1 MTNKTNIPLVND
13 TFDIQ
18 IFWNILKKTKWI
30 IFFVFLIT
38 FVFTILYLRYTPNI
52 YEASS
57 IIQINSENSSTKI
70 LDIENPYTE
79 DQLAQSVELLKSKK
93 MVRKVLNALPLKISY
108 FNKGMF
114 LSEEIYKNSPIEI
127 TYNIGSNI
135 IFGKKIFCEYINDTS
150 FVLTYEQA
158 GETKS
163 INGILNKWISI
174 LGSKIKI
181 ITINK
186 NYFLNKDYILNKNE
200 FYFVFNNPTQVL
212 NYCLNNLSVSIDN
225 YNAKTVKISFRG
237 KNSKKIADIVNSLAH
252 EYLAYEVERK
262 KESSQKILEFI
273 DKQTTKVYKSLNVTE
288 KDIQSFKIKNNIKD
302 YSSVNIQPEEIF
314 TSKIHELE
322 DNISQI
328 DLEISAINQIQ
339 KELNKNDDIN
349 TLEIIALISGTH
361 SEKIVTHMLD
371 KLQNLLTQKAL
382 LLNDVTSNN
391 RKIKLINQQFDN
403 QRNILVDFLKTTL
416 LRLNNTKEFYVNKV
430 EEYKEKTL
438 SGANYNVLE
447 LSKLNRY
454 YKIQDQFY
462 QKLIEKKAEYLI
474 SQAGYVS
481 KNTVLEAAVISDI
494 PVKPNRKIVISIAVF
509 ISFLLSFVI
518 IILRYLFYNKIS
530 VVQELEHY
538 TDAPIIGSIPL
549 IDMKAQYSQL
559 IIQEDLNSIITESF
573 RAIRSNLDFYNL
585 NPKGNLITVSSTIS
599 GEGKTFVAINLAGI
613 LALRNKKVV
622 IIDLDLRKPKI
633 HYSLN
638 VENGKG
644 MSRLLSGVVSLD
656 EVINKTKIDNLDYIT
671 ADQIPPNPSELIG
684 GAKLQQV
691 IKELK
696 NVYDYIIIDT
706 SPIGLVSDA
715 IYLFKKAD
723 LPIYVLKANYSQRKF
738 LYNLKYLRETKKIYN
753 INLVLNGVELNT
765 KGNRY
770 HYGYGYAYGYD
781 NRSRKKNIFQRIFS
795 KS

>member
-30 IFFVFLIT
+30 ISLVFLLT
-38 FVFTILYLRYTPNI
+38 LVLTLLYLRYTPNI
-52 YEASS
+52 YESTS
-57 IIQINSENSSTKI
+57 ILQINSENSSTKI
-70 LDIENPYTE
+70 LDVENPYAE

-114 LSEEIYKNSPIEI
+114 LSEEIYKRSPIEI
-127 TYNIGSNI
+127 TYKIGSNN
-135 IFGKKIFCEYINDTS
+135 IFGKKIFCEYENDTS
-150 FVLTYEQA
+150 YILTYEEN
-158 GETKS
+158 GENKNVKGT
-163 INGILNKWISI
+163 LNKWQFV

-181 ITINK
+181 VNINK

-200 FYFVFNNPTQVL
+200 FYFIFNNPVQVL
-212 NYCLNNLSVSIDN
+212 NYCLNNLSVNIDN

-237 KNSKKIADIVNSLAH
+237 KNSTKITDIVNSLAQK
-252 EYLAYEVERK
+252 YLFYEVERK

-273 DKQTTKVYKSLNVTE
+273 DKQTSKVYKRLNVTE

-302 YSSVNIQPEEIF
+302 YSRVNIQPEEIF

-328 DLEISAINQIQ
+328 DLEISAINQVQ
-339 KELNKNDDIN
+339 KELNRNDDIN
-349 TLEIIALISGTH
+349 TLEIIALVSGTR
-361 SEKIVTHMLD
+361 SGNIVSSMLD
-371 KLQNLLTQKAL
+371 KLQDLLTQKSL

-403 QRNILVDFLKTTL
+403 QKSILISFLKTTL
-416 LRLNNTKEFYVNKV
+416 VRLNNTKVFYASKLN
-430 EEYKEKTL
+430 EYKGKVL
-438 SGANYNVLE
+438 SGSNYNVLE

-481 KNTVLEAAVISDI
+481 KNTVLEAAVISNI
-494 PVKPNRKIVISIAVF
+494 PVKPDKKLVISIAAFLSV
-509 ISFLLSFVI
+509 LLSFVI

-530 VVQELEHY
+530 VVQELENY

-559 IIQEDLNSIITESF
+559 IIQKDLNSIITESF

-613 LALRNKKVV
+613 LALRKKKVV

-656 EVINKTKIDNLDYIT
+656 EVIQKTEIDTLDYIT
-671 ADQIPPNPSELIG
+671 ADQVPPNPSELIG
-684 GAKLQQV
+684 GQKLQEIIQ
-691 IKELK
+691 ELK
-696 NVYDYIIIDT
+696 TMYDYIIIDT

-715 IYLFKKAD
+715 VYLFKKAD

-738 LYNLKYLRETKKIYN
+738 LYNLKYLKETKKIYN

-765 KGNRY
+765 RGNRY
-770 HYGYGYAYGYD
+770 HYGYGYAYGYH
-781 NRSRKKNIFQRIFS
+781 NKTIKKNFFLKMFS